1 MDDDDLPVAE
11 VLTALGGVATREA
24 LVRACSRRAV
34 DAALAAGDVVALAR
48 GRYALPAADEA
59 RRAAH
64 RVSGV
69 VSHRSAAL
77 LHGWAVSRQPDQPEV
92 TVPRNRKVSDA
103 QRAGAHLHV
112 ADLHRS
118 EVADACTTP
127 ERTLADC
134 LRSLPF
140 AEALAIA
147 DSALREGFGATALA
161 VLARDLRGPGSA
173 QARRVAGEA
182 TSLAANPFE
191 SVLRAICLGV
201 AGLSVRAQV
210 SVRDPGW
217 LGRPDLVDERL
228 RVALEADSF
237 EWHGDRAAL
246 HRDTRRYNAFVAAG
260 WLVLRFS
267 WEDVMLHPERVAA
280 VLKAVVVERAQQ
292 LCPGCRT
299 A

>member
-1 MDDDDLPVAE
+1 MDDDLPVAE

-92 TVPRNRKVSDA
+92 TVPRNRNVTGVHRDGIA
-103 QRAGAHLHV
+103 LRL
-112 ADLHRS
+112 ADLHPS
-118 EVADACTTP
+118 EVVEGRTSP
-127 ERTLADC
+127 ERTLVDC
-134 LRSLPF
+134 LRVLPF
-140 AEALAIA
+140 SEALAVA
-147 DSALREGFGATALA
+147 DSALREGFGEDRLQT
-161 VLARDLRGPGSA
+161 LARDVRGPGA
-173 QARRVAGEA
+173 RQVRRVAACAERA
-182 TSLAANPFE
+182 AANPFE

-201 AGLSVRAQV
+201 EGLSVRAQV
-210 SVRDPGW
+210 SVRDPDW

-228 RVALEADSF
+228 KIALEADSF

-246 HRDTRRYNAFVAAG
+246 HRDARRYNAFVAAG

-267 WEDVMLHPERVAA
+267 WEEVMLHPERVAA
-280 VLKAVVVERAQQ
+280 VPRAQS
-292 LCPGCRT
+292 LLRGSVEE
-299 A
+299 